1 MADDFIRRADVLACK
16 GDCYDSDGHLLYAVG
31 TGDIL
36 RIPAADVRPVV
47 HARWVDTQPE
57 LQNWQSRK
65 DGMAFYC
72 SACKHRAGKHKHTT
86 YQYCPWCGAMMDGGG
101 QRC

>member
-1 MADDFIRRADVLACK
+1 MADYIKREDAQ
-16 GDCYDSDGHLLYAVG
+16 
-31 TGDIL
+31 DIL
-36 RIPAADVRPVV
+36 EQAIADDWEMDYAIDRLNERKSADVRPVV